1 MKIKRMAK
9 LPKIIG
15 RVPLFYDREVMA
27 DTCIITNA
35 QSDSINYLYEVVCEQ
50 QKEIDSLK
58 AILAAVQEVQ
68 SESNN

>member
-58 AILAAVQEVQ
+58 AILAAEEG
-68 SESNN
+68 SNESNN